1 MIRLYRS
8 RRGFSLLE
16 VMIATAILAASAM
29 VLLSLISLGTRFGS
43 KAETRIGGLVQAQ
56 SILDESILR
65 MQAGESIESYT
76 AVLPGTTPKSTKPK
90 SYRVTIEPYVL
101 GETGGTGTPGAT
113 GVSGGTGASGGAG
126 TSGGGSETMF
136 GGFGSGGGMASARG
150 PALTDDLQGSGASM
164 AGVPSG
170 SMPTELV
177 SIKVELFESES
188 ASAAPTAAGAK
199 GSAGA
204 TGSGERALIEL
215 TRLVR
220 RPVVVQEDGSST
232 VPTRPSG
239 RQMGL

>member
-65 MQAGESIESYT
+65 MQAGETIESYT
-76 AVLPGTTPKSTKPK
+76 AVLPGTTTKSTKPK
-90 SYRVTIEPYVL
+90 SYRVTIEPYAL
-101 GETGGTGTPGAT
+101 GETGE
-113 GVSGGTGASGGAG
+113 AG
-126 TSGGGSETMF
+126 TSGGTGTSGGGGSEAMF
-136 GGFGSGGGMASARG
+136 GGFGSGGGMASERG
-150 PALTDDLQGSGASM
+150 PVLTDDLQGSGASM
-164 AGVPSG
+164 GGVPSG
-170 SMPTELV
+170 PMPTELV

-188 ASAAPTAAGAK
+188 ASGAPTAAGAK

-220 RPVVVQEDGSST
+220 RPVVVQEDGRST

>member
-101 GETGGTGTPGAT
+101 GETGGTG
-113 GVSGGTGASGGAG
+113 ASGGAG

-136 GGFGSGGGMASARG
+136 GGFGSGGGMASAGG

>member
-76 AVLPGTTPKSTKPK
+76 AVLPGTNPKSTKPK
-90 SYRVTIEPYVL
+90 SYRVTIEPFVL

-113 GVSGGTGASGGAG
+113 GVSGGTG
-126 TSGGGSETMF
+126 TSGGGSETMV

-150 PALTDDLQGSGASM
+150 PALTDDLQGSGSSM

-170 SMPTELV
+170 PMPTELV

-188 ASAAPTAAGAK
+188 ASGAPTAAGAK

>member
-65 MQAGESIESYT
+65 MQAGEAIESYT

-90 SYRVTIEPYVL
+90 SYRVTIEPYAL
-101 GETGGTGTPGAT
+101 AEM
-113 GVSGGTGASGGAG
+113 GGTGASGGAG
-126 TSGGGSETMF
+126 TSGGGFEAMF

-150 PALTDDLQGSGASM
+150 PALTDALQGSGASM
-164 AGVPSG
+164 GGVSSG
-170 SMPTELV
+170 PVPTELV
-177 SIKVELFESES
+177 SIKVEWFESES
-188 ASAAPTAAGAK
+188 ASGAPTGVGAK
-199 GSAGA
+199 GSVGA
-204 TGSGERALIEL
+204 TGSGERALIKL

-232 VPTRPSG
+232 VPTEPSG

>member
-76 AVLPGTTPKSTKPK
+76 AVLPGTNPKSTKPK

-101 GETGGTGTPGAT
+101 GETGGTGT
-113 GVSGGTGASGGAG
+113 SGGAG
-126 TSGGGSETMF
+126 TSGGGSEAMF

-188 ASAAPTAAGAK
+188 ASGAPTAAGAK

>member
-65 MQAGESIESYT
+65 MQAGEAIESYT

-90 SYRVTIEPYVL
+90 SYRVTIEPYAL
-101 GETGGTGTPGAT
+101 GETSGA
-113 GVSGGTGASGGAG
+113 GASGGTG
-126 TSGGGSETMF
+126 TSGGGSEAMF
-136 GGFGSGGGMASARG
+136 GGLGSGGGMASARG
-150 PALTDDLQGSGASM
+150 PALTDDLQGSGSSL

-170 SMPTELV
+170 PMPTELV

-188 ASAAPTAAGAK
+188 ASGAPTAVGAK

>member
-43 KAETRIGGLVQAQ
+43 KAETRIAGLVQAQ

-65 MQAGESIESYT
+65 MQAGEAIESYT
-76 AVLPGTTPKSTKPK
+76 AVLPGTTSKSTKPK
-90 SYRVTIEPYVL
+90 SYRVTIEPYAL
-101 GETGGTGTPGAT
+101 GETGAT
-113 GVSGGTGASGGAG
+113 EGSGGTGASGGTG
-126 TSGGGSETMF
+126 TSGGGSEAMF
-136 GGFGSGGGMASARG
+136 GGFGSGGGMASAGG
-150 PALTDDLQGSGASM
+150 PSLTDDLQGSGASIG
-164 AGVPSG
+164 GVPSG
-170 SMPTELV
+170 PMPTELV
-177 SIKVELFESES
+177 SIKVELFESDS
-188 ASAAPTAAGAK
+188 ASSVPTGVGAT

>member
-65 MQAGESIESYT
+65 MQAGETIESYT
-76 AVLPGTTPKSTKPK
+76 AVLPGTTTKSTKPK
-90 SYRVTIEPYVL
+90 SYRVTIEPYAL
-101 GETGGTGTPGAT
+101 GETGE
-113 GVSGGTGASGGAG
+113 AG
-126 TSGGGSETMF
+126 TSGGTGTSGGGGSEAMF
-136 GGFGSGGGMASARG
+136 GGFGSGGGMVSERG

-164 AGVPSG
+164 GGVPSG
-170 SMPTELV
+170 PMPTELV

-188 ASAAPTAAGAK
+188 ASGAPTAAGAK

-220 RPVVVQEDGSST
+220 RPVVVQEDGRST

>member
-65 MQAGESIESYT
+65 MQAGEAIESYT

-90 SYRVTIEPYVL
+90 SYRVTIEPYAL

-113 GVSGGTGASGGAG
+113 GVSGGTG

-150 PALTDDLQGSGASM
+150 PALTDDLQGSGSSL

-188 ASAAPTAAGAK
+188 ASGAPTAAGAK